1 MTTVSAVRP
10 ARRRRLGSSGPR
22 RVVGQRWWTPY
33 LFMLPGLFFF
43 ATMFAWPAVLA
54 VQLAF
59 ARYSVAS
66 PPEFVGLANFATL
79 LEDPRFH
86 IALRNSFVFLIMF
99 LPLCVVAPL
108 FMAILVNQKLRGIQ
122 VFRVAYYLPVITSM
136 VAVAIAWRFV
146 MSRDGVINWLLSLI
160 GVGPIGFLLD
170 SHWALPSVVII
181 EAWKSLGLY
190 MMLYLAG
197 LQSVQ
202 PELLEAAKMDGA
214 SWLRR
219 LWHVIV
225 PAILPFV
232 AVTLTLAMLDAMR
245 SFESIYMLTRGG
257 PQDSTL
263 TLGYYIWHVAFERY
277 DMGYAS
283 AVGLVLWAIMI
294 ILALLNQLVTRKQD

>member
-1 MTTVSAVRP
+1 MTTVTAPRA
-10 ARRRRLGSSGPR
+10 ARRRQPAAGPR
-22 RVVGQRWWTPY
+22 RVVGQRWFTPY
-33 LFMLPGLFFF
+33 LFMVPGLFFF
-43 ATMFAWPAVLA
+43 ITMFAWPAALA
-54 VQLAF
+54 IQLAF
-59 ARYSVAS
+59 AEYNIPQ
-66 PPEFVGLANFATL
+66 PPTFVGLDNFRQL
-79 LEDPRFH
+79 LVDPRFH

-108 FMAILVNQKLRGIQ
+108 FLAILVNQKLRGIQ
-122 VFRVAYYLPVITSM
+122 VYRVTYYLPVITSM

-146 MSRDGVINWLLSLI
+146 LSREGVLNWFLSLV
-160 GVGPIGFLLD
+160 GLGPIQFLLD
-170 SHWALPSVVII
+170 SQWALPTVVVI
-181 EAWKSLGLY
+181 EAWKGMGLY

-202 PELLEAAKMDGA
+202 PELLEAAEMDGA

-283 AVGLVLWAIMI
+283 AVGMVLWGIMI
-294 ILALLNQLVTRKQD
+294 VLALLNQFVTRRRD